1 MMEAKDV
8 TKHYPQGSRIVKALQ
23 GVSLRI
29 EAGEFTSIMGPSG
42 SGKSTLMHLLG
53 ALDTPT
59 TGEVFFDGRPLHA
72 MSDRELSAL
81 RRTRIGFVFQFF
93 NLLPTLKAV
102 ENVALPLLLS
112 GMGRSKALIPAYEGL
127 ERVGLAERAEH
138 FPDEM
143 SGGEMQRVAIARA
156 LVINPEAVLCD
167 EPTGNLDSKTSE
179 EILKLL
185 RSLPEPGKRSV
196 VMVTHDA
203 HAATFGD
210 RIVHIRDGRVDSEE
224 WIRGQGSGV
233 RAQESGVRNQ
243 ESGVR
248 NQGPNVKDPATW

>member
-8 TKHYPQGSRIVKALQ
+8 TKHYPQGMRLVKALQ

-29 EAGEFTSIMGPSG
+29 DAGEFISIMGPSG
-42 SGKSTLMHLLG
+42 SGKSTLMHLMG
-53 ALDTPT
+53 ALDTPSS
-59 TGEVFFDGRPLHA
+59 GQVFFQGRALHL

-81 RRTRIGFVFQFF
+81 RRERIGFVFQFF

-112 GMGRSKALIPAYEGL
+112 GVNRSKALIPAYAGL
-127 ERVGLAERAEH
+127 ERVGLRDRAEH

-156 LVINPEAVLCD
+156 LVINPQAVLCD
-167 EPTGNLDSKTSE
+167 EPTGNLDSHTSE

-185 RSLPEPGKRSV
+185 QSLPEPGKRSV

-210 RIVHIRDGRVDSEE
+210 RIVHLRDGLVEAEERVKEK
-224 WIRGQGSGV
+224 RF
-233 RAQESGVRNQ
+233 A
-243 ESGVR
+243 
-248 NQGPNVKDPATW
+248 ATAAFTGL

>member
-8 TKHYPQGSRIVKALQ
+8 TKHYPQGTRIVKALQ

-29 EAGEFTSIMGPSG
+29 EAGEFISIMGPSG

-53 ALDTPT
+53 ALDTPSS
-59 TGEVFFDGRPLHA
+59 GEVYFQDRPLHR

-93 NLLPTLKAV
+93 NLLPTLRAV

-112 GMGRSKALIPAYEGL
+112 GVSRSKALIPAYEGL
-127 ERVGLAERAEH
+127 DRVGLRERAEH
-138 FPDEM
+138 YPDEL

-156 LVINPEAVLCD
+156 LVINPDAVLCD

-185 RSLPEPGKRSV
+185 RSLPESGKRSV

-203 HAATFGD
+203 HAANYGD
-210 RIVHIRDGRVDSEE
+210 RIIHLRDGLVESDS
-224 WIRGQGSGV
+224 SV
-233 RAQESGVRNQ
+233 LS
-243 ESGVR
+243 
-248 NQGPNVKDPATW
+248 T

>member
-53 ALDTPT
+53 ALDTPSS
-59 TGEVFFDGRPLHA
+59 GEVFFHERALHL

-81 RRTRIGFVFQFF
+81 RRNRIGFVFQFF

-112 GMGRSKALIPAYEGL
+112 GMSRAKAMVPAYAGL
-127 ERVGLAERAEH
+127 ERVGLLDRAEH

-156 LVINPEAVLCD
+156 LVIEPEAVLCD
-167 EPTGNLDSKTSE
+167 EPTGNLDSATSE
-179 EILKLL
+179 DILILL

-196 VMVTHDA
+196 VMVTHDE
-203 HAATFGD
+203 HAARFGD
-210 RIVHIRDGRVDSEE
+210 RIVHIRDGRVESEE
-224 WIRGQGSGV
+224 WV
-233 RAQESGVRNQ
+233 REK
-243 ESGVR
+243 
-248 NQGPNVKDPATW
+248 PNYAVTASHP

>member
-59 TGEVFFDGRPLHA
+59 SGEVFFQDRPLHK
-72 MSDRELSAL
+72 MSDRELAAL
-81 RRTRIGFVFQFF
+81 RRNRIGFVFQFF

-112 GMGRSKALIPAYEGL
+112 GISRAKALKPAYEEL
-127 ERVGLAERAEH
+127 ERVNLLDRAEH

-156 LVINPEAVLCD
+156 LVIHPEAVLCD
-167 EPTGNLDSKTSE
+167 EPTGNLDSANSE
-179 EILKLL
+179 EVLKLL
-185 RSLPEPGKRSV
+185 RKLPEPGKRSV
-196 VMVTHDA
+196 VMVTHDD
-203 HAATFGD
+203 HAARFGD
-210 RIVHIRDGRVDSEE
+210 RIVHIRDGRIDSEE
-224 WIRGQGSGV
+224 WV
-233 RAQESGVRNQ
+233 REK
-243 ESGVR
+243 
-248 NQGPNVKDPATW
+248 PNYAITAAHV

>member
-29 EAGEFTSIMGPSG
+29 EAGEFVSIMGPSG

-53 ALDTPT
+53 ALDSPT
-59 TGEVFFDGRPLHA
+59 SGEVFFQGRSLRTL
-72 MSDRELSAL
+72 SDRELSTL

-93 NLLPTLKAV
+93 NLLPTLTAV
-102 ENVALPLLLS
+102 ENVALPLLLA
-112 GMGRSKALIPAYEGL
+112 GQRRNRALEPAYAGL
-127 ERVGLAERAEH
+127 ERVGLRDRAPH
-138 FPDEM
+138 YPDEL

-156 LVINPEAVLCD
+156 LVIEPEAVLCD
-167 EPTGNLDSKTSE
+167 EPTGNLDSATSA

-185 RSLPEPGKRSV
+185 RSLPEPGRRSV

-203 HAATFGD
+203 QAAEYGD
-210 RIVHIRDGRVDSEE
+210 RLVHIRDGRVETDGSTV
-224 WIRGQGSGV
+224 RGRQQT
-233 RAQESGVRNQ
+233 A
-243 ESGVR
+243 
-248 NQGPNVKDPATW
+248 VKIASSQA

>member
-1 MMEAKDV
+1 MMEARDV
-8 TKHYPQGSRIVKALQ
+8 TKHYPQGSRLVKALQ

-29 EAGEFTSIMGPSG
+29 ETGEFTSIMGPSG

-59 TGEVFFDGRPLHA
+59 SGEVYFHGKALHA
-72 MSDRELSAL
+72 MSDRELAAL
-81 RRTRIGFVFQFF
+81 RRQRIGFVFQFF

-112 GMGRSKALIPAYEGL
+112 GIGRGKALKPAYEGL

-156 LVINPEAVLCD
+156 LVIEPEAVLCD
-167 EPTGNLDSKTSE
+167 EPTGNLDSATSE

-185 RSLPEPGKRSV
+185 RSLPEAGKRSV

-203 HAATFGD
+203 HAARYGD
-210 RIVHIRDGRVDSEE
+210 RIVHLRDGLVETEE
-224 WIRGQGSGV
+224 WFK
-233 RAQESGVRNQ
+233 ESPGEAVP
-243 ESGVR
+243 GLYTV
-248 NQGPNVKDPATW
+248 

>member
-8 TKHYPQGSRIVKALQ
+8 TKYYPQGRRIVKALQ
-23 GVSLRI
+23 SVSLRI
-29 EAGEFTSIMGPSG
+29 ESGEFTSIMGPSG

-59 TGEVFFDGRPLHA
+59 GGEVYFQERALHL

-81 RRTRIGFVFQFF
+81 RRNRIGFVFQFF

-112 GMGRSKALIPAYEGL
+112 GIGRAKALHPAYEGL
-127 ERVGLAERAEH
+127 ERVGLLDRAEH

-156 LVINPEAVLCD
+156 LVIRPEAVLCD
-167 EPTGNLDSKTSE
+167 EPTGNLDTATSE

-185 RSLPEPGKRSV
+185 RSLPEPGRCSV
-196 VMVTHDA
+196 VMVTHDE
-203 HAATFGD
+203 HAARFGD
-210 RIVHIRDGRVDSEE
+210 RIVHIRDGRVESEE
-224 WIRGQGSGV
+224 WV
-233 RAQESGVRNQ
+233 REK
-243 ESGVR
+243 
-248 NQGPNVKDPATW
+248 PNYAIPASHA